1 MLPALQE
8 QSVEKTDLFKAVFL
22 LLGSLL
28 LYTIQDVLIKSLPPK
43 YSVFEIIFFRCLFSL
58 IPIFFLG
65 FMEQKDFKSP
75 RPLLKTQH
83 LKAQIIRALFMFVS
97 LVFYIMACRSLPL
110 SSLYTLSY
118 TTPLFM
124 TMFAIPFL
132 GERVGIYRSLAV
144 IIGFVGVFV
153 ILQPGNEVLQL
164 NGFFAVASG
173 FFMGISVIIGKR
185 LCAHDSNTLLALMYT
200 IVGLLGSFV
209 ILPFIW
215 ITPDFNALLYLLA
228 TGVLGGTAQFGFIHA
243 FRIVPVSSLAP
254 FDYCGLI
261 WASVAGYVLWQDIP
275 SPYTIVGAF
284 LIISMGLLTLY
295 REKKQISPLTHYE
308 S

>member
-8 QSVEKTDLFKAVFL
+8 QSAEKTDLFKAVVL

-58 IPIFFLG
+58 IPIVFLG
-65 FMEQKDFKSP
+65 FMEQGHFK
-75 RPLLKTQH
+75 RPLSLLKTQH
-83 LKAQIIRALFMFVS
+83 LKAQIIRALSMFVS
-97 LVFYIMACRSLPL
+97 LTFYIMACRSLPL

-124 TMFAIPFL
+124 TILAIPFL

-153 ILQPGNEVLQL
+153 ILQPGNEVFQL

-173 FFMGISVIIGKR
+173 FFTAIAVIIGKR
-185 LCAHDSNTLLALMYT
+185 LCAHDSNTLLAFMYT
-200 IVGLLGSFV
+200 LAGLLGSLV
-209 ILPFIW
+209 MLPFIW
-215 ITPDFNALLYLLA
+215 ITPDLNVLLLLLA
-228 TGVLGGTAQFGFIHA
+228 AGTLGGIAQFGFIHA

-261 WASVAGYVLWQDIP
+261 WASIAGYILWQDIP
-275 SPYTIVGAF
+275 STYTIVGAF

-295 REKKQISPLTHYE
+295 REKKKNYSLTQYE